1 MPIKGLALQHDQIQV
16 NPPRSPRIMTTMVC
30 VLFPFEMF
38 AGGVVTSMSQ
48 VQRFEIFGGVGLNFD
63 CFQQVPTGSTPAMP
77 PAGYC
82 NQFKEYVSTPMP
94 DFWTCLKFLGR
105 VETFLIL

>member
-1 MPIKGLALQHDQIQV
+1 MPIKGLAPEHDQIQV

-38 AGGVVTSMSQ
+38 GRGVVTSMLP

-82 NQFKEYVSTPMP
+82 NDFKDKVKY
-94 DFWTCLKFLGR
+94 FGR
-105 VETFLIL
+105 GCRNRPAHICA